1 MQYLILL
8 YDSAA
13 PSFCYYPSPEKGEKM
28 SLETLRKAILFA
40 HKEGLAVNVVTGAEP
55 LPEDVKAE
63 LDGIIH
69 VVIAPLE
76 FPHDNVKDVSV
87 IDWTPD
93 FDRLQ
98 LPDNPDRDL
107 ILRVPLSGLTSLSVA
122 VRALKGKCRR
132 VNIQMLDQNR
142 YSAADF
148 KTYEDQLADLSAIVL
163 ESGMEIN
170 TITDRLVLKQMNS
183 CGAGDTAITVAPDG
197 KLYVCPGFYYD
208 GEPACGD
215 VDSGL
220 DLPNARLYK
229 LEYAPI
235 CRRCD
240 AWQCRRCVWMNR
252 RTTGEVNTPSRGQC
266 VAAHK
271 ERHASVLLSL
281 KGSAPLEDV
290 PYEDPLELIK

>member
-1 MQYLILL
+1 MQYLIIL

-13 PSFCYYPSPEKGEKM
+13 PSFCYYPSPAKGEKM
-28 SLETLRKAILFA
+28 SLETLRKAVLFA
-40 HKEGLAVNVVTGAEP
+40 HKEGLAVNVLTGAEP
-55 LPEDVKAE
+55 LPEDAKAV
-63 LDGIIH
+63 LDGIVHNI
-69 VVIAPLE
+69 IAPWDY
-76 FPHDNVKDVSV
+76 PHDNVNNVWVASLSPEF
-87 IDWTPD
+87 TASN
-93 FDRLQ
+93 LS
-98 LPDNPDRDL
+98 LSSDRDL
-107 ILRVPLSGLTSLSVA
+107 ILRVPREELASLVLA
-122 VRALKGKCRR
+122 VRSLQGRCRR
-132 VNIQMLDQNR
+132 VNLQMLDQNR
-142 YSAADF
+142 YTEEDF
-148 KTYEDQLADLSAIVL
+148 KTYEGQLAGLSEIVL
-163 ESGMEIN
+163 ASGMEIN
-170 TITDRLVLKQMNS
+170 VITDRLALTGMNS
-183 CGAGDTAITVAPDG
+183 CGAGDSMITVAPDG

-208 GEPACGD
+208 GQPACGD
-215 VDSGL
+215 VETGL

-252 RTTGEVNTPSRGQC
+252 RATGEVNTPSRGQC